1 MQIWHKQYD
10 FTPGT
15 GQLLISEP
23 FLSDP
28 NFRKTVILLCE
39 HEDAGSIGFVL
50 NKPMS
55 LTTDDII
62 PGLLQVN
69 FPIFYG
75 GPVEENSLH
84 FIHTFGSQ
92 IPNSFKIGGGLFWG
106 GELEAIDQLIK
117 TGVASTADFKFFIGY
132 SGWGVSQL
140 EDEIEQK
147 AWWLGKLDAKIALSQ
162 DLEEIWPAAVKN
174 MGPEFAYLANA
185 PENFLWN

>member
-1 MQIWHKQYD
+1 MKIWHKQYD

-15 GQLLISEP
+15 GKLLISEP

-50 NKPMS
+50 NKSVS
-55 LTTDDII
+55 LTTDEVI

-84 FIHTFGSQ
+84 FIHTYGDF
-92 IPNSFKIGGGLFWG
+92 IPHSFPIGDGLYWG
-106 GELEAIDQLIK
+106 GELDAINELMQSGKATL
-117 TGVASTADFKFFIGY
+117 TDFKFFIGY

-147 AWWLGKLDAKIALSQ
+147 AWWLGDLDAKIALHANL
-162 DLEEIWPAAVKN
+162 DEIWPAAVKN
-174 MGPEFAYLANA
+174 MGPDFAYLANA
-185 PENFLWN
+185 PEDFLWN